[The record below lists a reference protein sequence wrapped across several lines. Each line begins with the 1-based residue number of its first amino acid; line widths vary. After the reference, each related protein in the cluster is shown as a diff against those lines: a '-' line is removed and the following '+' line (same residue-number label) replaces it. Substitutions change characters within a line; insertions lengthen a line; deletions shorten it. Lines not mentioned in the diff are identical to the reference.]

1 MLKKF
6 RVVSLLAVIFTLF
19 AQNTNAQVK
28 KGDLIDGIAA
38 VIGNEIVLESD
49 ILDQMNYSKQQGTSI
64 NNKCEFLG
72 SLVNN
77 KVLIY
82 EAKRDTLI
90 ESRADAIKDMAAQ
103 KYDQILGQFPDEKTM
118 LKTYNFR
125 TAYEMKSAM
134 EKIDSDNYYGN
145 KNMLEL
151 QKKQTLHLTK

>member
-103 KYDQILGQFPDEKTM
+103 KYDQILIQ
-118 LKTYNFR
+118 
-125 TAYEMKSAM
+125 KS
-134 EKIDSDNYYGN
+134 KVCN
-145 KNMLEL
+145 
-151 QKKQTLHLTK
+151 